1 MVVDTVEGYDDTPV
15 RIVTVMSLREA
26 KYSTPKREK
35 VLAVYL
41 DEEMADELG
50 KVEGW
55 RFTWL
60 DEKREILNEMRRI
73 LLEEMGKHH
82 FSR

>member
-1 MVVDTVEGYDDTPV
+1 M
-15 RIVTVMSLREA
+15 
-26 KYSTPKREK
+26 
-35 VLAVYL
+35 LAVYL

-50 KVEGW
+50 TVEGW
-55 RFTWL
+55 QFTWL

>member
-1 MVVDTVEGYDDTPV
+1 MMIDTVEGYDDTPV

-26 KYSTPKREK
+26 KHSTPKREK

-41 DEEMADELG
+41 DEEMAAELDT
-50 KVEGW
+50 VEGW
-55 RFTWL
+55 QFTWL
-60 DEKREILNEMRRI
+60 DAKREIPNGMRRM